1 MVAIETTDLARRFGD
16 VTALADL
23 TLTVEDGAL
32 FGLLGPNG
40 SGKTTT
46 IELLTGQREPS
57 AGSARV
63 VGEDPATDPLAVRR
77 AIGILPERE
86 DPPSFLT
93 PREYLTFVGQIRA
106 VDDVD
111 ARIGEWAERL
121 EFESVLEALST
132 GLSEGER
139 QRVMLAAAFL
149 HDPDLVFIDEPLV
162 NLDPIMQEQVK
173 RQLAAYCE
181 AGNTVF
187 LSTHYVDVAAE
198 LCTHVGI
205 LDGGELVAECDPRG
219 MSEEELLDY
228 FIAEVGDRPE
238 ARA

>member
-1 MVAIETTDLARRFGD
+1 MVAIETTGLARRFGD
-16 VTALADL
+16 VTALEEL

-46 IELLTGQREPS
+46 IELLTGQRDPS
-57 AGSARV
+57 DGSARV
-63 VGEDPATDPLAVRR
+63 VGEDPAADPLAVRR

-93 PREYLTFVGQIRA
+93 PREYLQFVGQIR
-106 VDDVD
+106 DVEEIA
-111 ARIGEWAERL
+111 ARIDEWADRL
-121 EFESVLEALST
+121 EFEGVLDALST

-173 RQLAAYCE
+173 QQLAAYCE

-198 LCTHVGI
+198 LCTHVAI
-205 LDGGELVAECDPRG
+205 LDGGRLVAECDPSE
-219 MSEEELLDY
+219 MSEDELLDY
-228 FIAEVGDRPE
+228 FIAEVGARPE
-238 ARA
+238 ATA